1 MANPDLT
8 KPVRRFF
15 RLLQAE
21 RRAITNIYIY
31 ALFNGLLT
39 LSIPLGIQAIIN
51 FIQSGRSTTSWGV
64 LVILVLSGL
73 TLAGIFQIYQLTV
86 AERIQQRLFVRSS
99 IDFAY
104 RIPRLRLGALR
115 ANYPPELINR
125 FFDVMTVQKGLYKLL
140 FDFSVAT
147 LQILF
152 GLILLSLYHPFFIAF
167 GFFIAALVL
176 FLFRITSR
184 RGLETSLQESTQKYK
199 AVSWLE
205 ELARSLSSFKMSGGT
220 ELPLERINGHN
231 LNYLKARREH
241 FKILVRQYSI
251 LIVFKVLIA
260 GSLLLLGGAL
270 VFERQMNIGQFV
282 AAEIVI
288 VQIINS
294 VEKLVYSIETIYD
307 VFTGVEKLG
316 NVTDLGLEDHDRE
329 GFTAEDLDKEG
340 PISVELD
347 KVSVRSHIWDE
358 PVLRELSFSVGP
370 GDKVGIVGTTG
381 AGKSVLLQLIAG
393 LHEEF
398 EGSLSFN
405 GWRYSNIKPDSLRR
419 LTGDN
424 LQAEDLFEGTLLE
437 NISMGR
443 EDISTQDVHEALE
456 TLDMGR
462 FVKDLQHG
470 IHTEL
475 PASGIGLSSGI
486 RRRII
491 MARSLVGGHRLM
503 LLEDNWG
510 YLSDEIREIWLDRII
525 KNPAHTLV
533 LVSNDRDI
541 LQRLDRIY
549 HLENGRILRSGSY
562 EALKDDL
569 PC

>member
-1 MANPDLT
+1 MAQSDLT
-8 KPVRRFF
+8 KPIRRFI

-21 RRAITNIYIY
+21 KRDITQIYIY
-31 ALFNGLLT
+31 ALFNGLLL

-64 LVILVLSGL
+64 LVVLVLVGL
-73 TLAGIFQIYQLTV
+73 TLAGIFQIYQLTI
-86 AERIQQRLFVRSS
+86 AERIQQRLFVNSS

-104 RIPRLRLGALR
+104 RIPRLRLKALR
-115 ANYPPELINR
+115 AHYPPELINR

-140 FDFSVAT
+140 FDFSLAT
-147 LQILF
+147 LQIFF

-167 GFFIAALVL
+167 GFLIAALVI

-184 RGLETSLQESTQKYK
+184 RGLETSIEESTQKYR

-205 ELARSLSSFKMSGGT
+205 ELARNLSSFKMSGGT
-220 ELPLERINGHN
+220 ELPMDRVNTHN
-231 LNYLKARREH
+231 LNYLKARRQH
-241 FKILVRQYSI
+241 FRILVRQYSI

-307 VFTGVEKLG
+307 VLTGLEKIG
-316 NVTDLGLEDHDRE
+316 AVTDLGLEDHDRKE
-329 GFTAEDLDKEG
+329 FTAQELEKTG
-340 PISVELD
+340 PLSVELD
-347 KVSVRSHIWDE
+347 KVSLQSNIWDQ
-358 PVLRELSFSVGP
+358 PVLKDISLNIAAGE
-370 GDKVGIVGTTG
+370 KVGIVGPTG
-381 AGKSVLLQLIAG
+381 AGKSALLQLIAG
-393 LHEEF
+393 LQEDF
-398 EGSLSFN
+398 QGSLSFN
-405 GWRYSNIKPDSLRR
+405 GWRYSNIIPDSLRR

-424 LQAEDLFEGTLLE
+424 LQVEDLFEGTFME

-443 EDISTQDVHEALE
+443 DDINEQDVRDALHI
-456 TLDMGR
+456 LGLGA
-462 FVKDLQHG
+462 FIKKLQHG
-470 IHTEL
+470 LHTDL
-475 PASGIGLSSGI
+475 PPSGIGLSSGI
-486 RRRII
+486 RRRIL
-491 MARSLVGGHRLM
+491 MARSLVGHHRLM

-510 YLSDEIREIWLDRII
+510 YLDNATREAWLKQVIDSSE
-525 KNPAHTLV
+525 HTLL
-533 LVSNDRDI
+533 LVTHSHDI
-541 LQRLDRIY
+541 LQRLDRIII
-549 HLENGRILRSGSY
+549 LQGGRLVNSGNY
-562 EALKDDL
+562 QDLKDDL